1 MIKNKKQKT
10 KNKKQKTKNKKQK
23 TKNKKQKTKNKKQKA
38 PWCSQQQGAVTGGDY
53 RRSSVIP
60 FVA

>member
-1 MIKNKKQKT
+1 MI